1 MPKGMQAIYKQTAS
15 GSANTIS
22 FFNIPQTYTDL
33 VLYISSR
40 SGAATQSAIL
50 ITLNSNNTSVYSST
64 RLLGTGSGVSTDRFS
79 SQSYGSV
86 YNNAQAHSSITSGI
100 HGSSFYYFPNYSK
113 SFNKSFFV
121 DGVQENFA
129 TAAQLNFLGS
139 TALLQSPISSISVSD
154 ANGANFSNQSTFT
167 LYGIAGD

>member
-1 MPKGMQAIYKQTAS
+1 MPKGMQAIYSRTAS
-15 GSANTIS
+15 GSANTITFS
-22 FFNIPQTYTDL
+22 NIPQNYTDL
-33 VLYISSR
+33 VLYVSSR
-40 SGAATQSAIL
+40 STASTQSAIL
-50 ITLNSNNTSVYSST
+50 ITLNGNNATIYSST
-64 RLLGTGSGVSTDRFS
+64 RFLGTGSASSTDRFTA
-79 SQSYGSV
+79 QAYGSV

-129 TAAQLNFLGS
+129 TAASLNFVGT
-139 TALLQSPISSISVSD
+139 TALTQAPITSMSISD